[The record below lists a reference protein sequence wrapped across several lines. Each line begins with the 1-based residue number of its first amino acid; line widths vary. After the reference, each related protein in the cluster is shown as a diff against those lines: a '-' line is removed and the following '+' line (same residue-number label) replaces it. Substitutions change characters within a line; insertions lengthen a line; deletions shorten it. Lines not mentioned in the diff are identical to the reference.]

1 MGFFITPKSAASPTS
16 PPRARDF
23 PPEASYIE
31 AFFFTPEDNDMLN
44 TTLPSAQQATAL
56 LTPTNSDASVGVLN
70 RLFGIPNGQ
79 WHSIYYQTIGGI
91 GHGSL
96 FFSLLSDLDSVV
108 LAWVTL
114 TIVIVMG
121 IGAMNTA
128 HEGKSLGQRYHT
140 IWTPVR
146 SATALVM
153 LAPIPGV
160 GLSLIQGIVLLMV
173 WFSIGGANYLATS
186 ATAYL
191 AKNGGQLSGVMVSG
205 GKKLAL
211 QIMQSDVTSQM
222 FVNFENSHVTP
233 PSPVWIPAPGGG
245 GWWKISWP
253 TPAGQGLA
261 PGALGT
267 IRIPCYSESGPLC
280 SARKQ
285 AIVEMIK
292 SEYTGYAQAAVNSAQ
307 AKAGSSSL
315 SVTNAGATKSPLSS
329 NQTIMKAAQMYDS
342 AVQKAEPQEIALANP
357 KYAAALQ
364 SLKSGVSNLG
374 WMSLGDY
381 YWKIAGANQQLQN
394 RVDASPK
401 WGGYDSSA
409 IARSLGSEDTATLS
423 RILIQTQKNVATTR
437 GATAVQAH
445 ESKLYAIF
453 SSSGPWYSQYSVNT
467 LLVGNPLSNLQK
479 VGDYLVN
486 FEVPAAI
493 GTYTA
498 ARAAAAGVAKAS
510 DTGLLQDI
518 PVVGNASAG
527 VSKAASAAVKSL
539 APFVTALVLGLFVV
553 GLLWAYY
560 LPSVPFIL
568 WIFGVVSW
576 LLLLVEALVGAVLWA
591 AAIAL
596 PEGEG
601 IVGPRGDQGIM
612 LLLTVMF
619 TPALMVIGFFTGVE
633 IMSLLGTTV
642 GESLGIFLGNS
653 LGGVAWNPVTWFAS
667 SILASIIAVGL
678 VHKVFGLITGL
689 PEKVFRWVGGQGAQL
704 GGGDERQA
712 RSSFAGAAGV
722 VNRPQKLAG
731 ASAAAGTGGAAGA
744 AESTGTDPAA
754 GPGGNRVAAGGART
768 EAGADGGAGQGGGE
782 RVNPN
787 PRGGDWG

>member
-1 MGFFITPKSAASPTS
+1 
-16 PPRARDF
+16 
-23 PPEASYIE
+23 
-31 AFFFTPEDNDMLN
+31 MLN

-160 GLSLIQGIVLLMV
+160 GLSLIQGVVLLMV

-186 ATAYL
+186 ATTYMAQ
-191 AKNGGQLSGVMVSG
+191 NGWQLTGIQAGG
-205 GKKLAL
+205 GKKLAM
-211 QIMQSDVTSQM
+211 QIMQSNISSQM
-222 FVNFENSHVTP
+222 FVNYENAKLSP
-233 PSPVWIPAPGGG
+233 PSPVWVAAPGGG

-267 IRIPCYSESGPLC
+267 IRIPCYSQSGPLC
-280 SARKQ
+280 AARKQ
-285 AIVEMIK
+285 AIVQMIK
-292 SEYTGYAQAAVNSAQ
+292 AEYQGYARAAVDGAQ

-381 YWKIAGANQQLQN
+381 YWKIAGANQELQA
-394 RVDASPK
+394 RVDATPK
-401 WGGYDSSA
+401 WGGYNSAA
-409 IARSLGSEDTATLS
+409 IAQSLGGEDTEILS
-423 RILIQTQKNVATTR
+423 RILIKTQKNVSTTR
-437 GATAVQAH
+437 GPTAVQAH
-445 ESKLYAIF
+445 ESKLYSIF

-493 GTYTA
+493 GTYA
-498 ARAAAAGVAKAS
+498 AVRAAASGAAKAM

-518 PVVGNASAG
+518 PVIGNASAG
-527 VSKAASAAVKSL
+527 AGKAASAAVKSL

-560 LPSVPFIL
+560 IPAVPFIV

-601 IVGPRGDQGIM
+601 IVGPRGDQGVM

-633 IMSLLGTTV
+633 VMSLLGTTV

-653 LGGVAWNPVTWFAS
+653 MGGVIWNPVTWFAS
-667 SILASIIAVGL
+667 AILASVIAVGL
-678 VHKVFGLITGL
+678 VHKVFGLITAL
-689 PEKVFRWVGGQGAQL
+689 PERVFRWVGGQGAQL
-704 GGGDERQA
+704 GGGDERQVRA
-712 RSSFAGAAGV
+712 RFAGAAGV
-722 VNRPQKLAG
+722 VNRPQKVG
-731 ASAAAGTGGAAGA
+731 GGAAAAA
-744 AESTGTDPAA
+744 AEGVADGA
-754 GPGGNRVAAGGART
+754 GAGQAGRAGGNRVAGGGTRT
-768 EAGADGGAGQGGGE
+768 ESGTDGSAGQGGGE